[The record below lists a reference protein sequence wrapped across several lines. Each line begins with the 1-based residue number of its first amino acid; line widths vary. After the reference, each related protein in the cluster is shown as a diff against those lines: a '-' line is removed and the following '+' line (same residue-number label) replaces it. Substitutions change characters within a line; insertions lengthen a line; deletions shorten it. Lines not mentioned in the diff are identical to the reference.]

1 MNGEFRSGSF
11 LGREDRFAWAKSCFP
26 DRFVLLRSY
35 GCKSRQIALRE
46 LRIEKLRM
54 ENFGRADS
62 FAWEM
67 GLVPD
72 CITMAW
78 DCYAHYIYAYAKS
91 LPCDKEIS
99 LLGKMSR
106 SDKRVAVFAEK
117 GVSDS

>member
-1 MNGEFRSGSF
+1 MEILVESGKWRVES
-11 LGREDRFAWAKSCFP
+11 
-26 DRFVLLRSY
+26 
-35 GCKSRQIALRE
+35 
-46 LRIEKLRM
+46 
-54 ENFGRADS
+54 FGRADS

-72 CITMAW
+72 CIIIARI
-78 DCYAHYIYAYAKS
+78 CYVHYIYAYAKS